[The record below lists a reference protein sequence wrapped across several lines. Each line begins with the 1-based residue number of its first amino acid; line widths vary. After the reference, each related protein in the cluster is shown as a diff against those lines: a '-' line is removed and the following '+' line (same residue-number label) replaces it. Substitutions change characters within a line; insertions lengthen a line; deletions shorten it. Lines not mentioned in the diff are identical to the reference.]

1 MSKSVSRWIP
11 AVVATALIATAAIAV
26 PLSANA
32 VSPLPS
38 KTPQQVLQLALNSS
52 VRSLSG
58 TVEQT
63 SNLGIPSLDSASIPG
78 GSRSLPGGK
87 STESALSLLT
97 GTYSARIYLDGAT
110 KARVQVLDNLAE
122 RDLIRNGSDLWAY
135 DSKTNNAVHT
145 TVPAKTGAADKPGEK
160 VPSAHETMTPASL
173 AQLFLT
179 RAASSTTVT
188 VGSDVKVAGRS
199 AYNLVL
205 TPKTSATLVG
215 SVSIAVDSAT
225 GLPLSV
231 TVDARGQK
239 DAAFSTKFTDLTIGA
254 PAASLFTFTPPKGA
268 TVKHEVLPAPT
279 KRVGPLTQEVPG
291 DVSKPVITGNGWASV
306 AEIATGTQ
314 LAKLT
319 SSPLF
324 TKLTTA
330 VTGGRLA
337 HTALVNILITTD
349 GRVFAGSV
357 PASALEAAAI
367 K

>member
-11 AVVATALIATAAIAV
+11 AVVATALIATATVAI
-26 PLSANA
+26 PLNANA
-32 VSPLPS
+32 VSPLAS

-63 SNLGIPSLDSASIPG
+63 SNLGIPSLSNVGAAGAASH
-78 GSRSLPGGK
+78 GSQS
-87 STESALSLLT
+87 SVESALSLLT
-97 GTYSARIYLDGAT
+97 GTYSARVYLDGDT
-110 KARVQVLDNLAE
+110 KARVQVMDKLAE
-122 RDLIRNGSDLWAY
+122 RDVIRNGADVWAY

-145 TVPAKTGAADKPGEK
+145 TVPATTGEK
-160 VPSAHETMTPASL
+160 KSSPHTTMTPASL
-173 AQLFLT
+173 AKLFLDK
-179 RAASSTTVT
+179 ASSSTTVT
-188 VGSDVKVAGRS
+188 IGDDVKVAGRS
-199 AYNLVL
+199 AYDLVL

-268 TVKHEVLPAPT
+268 TVKQEVLPAPT

-291 DVSKPVITGNGWASV
+291 DVSKPVISGTGWASV

-319 SSPLF
+319 SNPLF
-324 TKLTTA
+324 TQLTTA
-330 VTGGRLA
+330 VTGGHLA
-337 HTALVNILITTD
+337 HTALVNILFTTD